1 MILAES
7 RELRAERNRYGMNR
21 IKRIMGI
28 LDDILIGFL
37 IDIIEN
43 GTEKCSILDIG

>member
-1 MILAES
+1 MHLTDNTDNTD
-7 RELRAERNRYGMNR
+7 LNRYGMDR
-21 IKRIMGI
+21 IKSIMGI

-43 GTEKCSILDIG
+43 GT